1 VPARAE
7 NVVRWATPLP
17 AESFD
22 PYRTEELLT
31 YWVDTQVNEVL
42 VGYDP
47 DGWLEPRLAT
57 SWKWLDPTTW
67 EMELRRGGMF
77 HDGTAFTSAD
87 VVFSIQRAQAE
98 TSTARAAVSNIAGV
112 EAVDVDTVRFTAA
125 NFNPIPWED
134 LLWLPIMSKGWAER
148 HDGALPSKLGDER
161 WDYVETHADGTG
173 PFMLAEFEPGER
185 TVLLRNPNRWGLA
198 QHPHNI

>member
-1 VPARAE
+1 
-7 NVVRWATPLP
+7 
-17 AESFD
+17 
-22 PYRTEELLT
+22 
-31 YWVDTQVNEVL
+31 
-42 VGYDP
+42 
-47 DGWLEPRLAT
+47 
-57 SWKWLDPTTW
+57 
-67 EMELRRGGMF
+67 ME
-77 HDGTAFTSAD
+77 
-87 VVFSIQRAQAE
+87 RAQAE

-148 HDGALPSKLGDER
+148 HDGALPSKR
-161 WDYVETHADGTG
+161 